1 MPEWG
6 WVVAFVI
13 AYLVLTQWL
22 FPKLGI
28 PT

>member
-6 WVVAFVI
+6 WVVVFVV
-13 AYLVLTQWL
+13 AYLILTQWL

>member
-1 MPEWG
+1 MPEWL
-6 WVVAFVI
+6 WFILFLV
-13 AYLVLTQWL
+13 AYLVVTQWL

>member
-1 MPEWG
+1 MPEWV
-6 WVVAFVI
+6 WMVLLVVGYI
-13 AYLVLTQWL
+13 AVTQWL

>member
-1 MPEWG
+1 MPEWL
-6 WVVAFVI
+6 WFILFLV
-13 AYLVLTQWL
+13 AYLLVTQWL